1 MDPGVEEGDC
11 MRRIA
16 CITVLA
22 LCVLVLAAA
31 AGPATAATA
40 DELLQY
46 EHAPGRLLVKFQPGT
61 EMSLRLAVHGRIGA
75 EVVTRFRLDYDLDLV
90 KVPETV
96 PLKDALDYYLRL
108 PEVKYAEP
116 DYIYHTQQL
125 IPNDPRFP
133 ELWGMHNTGQSGGLV
148 EFDIDA
154 PDAWESHTDAPAV
167 VIGSIDTG
175 VDRDHEDLNVNIW
188 RNPGE
193 VAGNGVDDDGNGYV
207 DDVYGYDFVN
217 NDPDPRDDHDH
228 GSHTMGTAA
237 AAGNNG
243 IGVTGVTWSAQIMSV
258 KVCNA
263 FGSCPSSAI
272 IQGIDYSTENGADVT
287 NNSYGGG
294 GFSQAMKDA
303 IERANQAGIL
313 FVAAAGNNGNNN
325 DAFPFYPASY
335 DNENIIAVA
344 SVDRFGQKSS
354 FSNYGATTVD
364 LGAPG
369 SSILST
375 ARNNTYKTFS
385 GTSMATPHV
394 AGAVAYLM
402 GFNPT
407 LGHLDYKQIILDSVE
422 PTEALQGITVT
433 GGTLNLKQALD
444 LTPPLDIPPEN
455 EPPVADPN
463 GPYKGRA
470 FRPIVFDGSGSFDPN
485 EPGGTGTN
493 LDDQVTLYIWDFGD
507 GTRVTTS
514 SPTVEH
520 TYGAGNADYVVTLMV
535 KDKFRVS
542 SAPATTTCRIRG
554 GGKKPPK
561 NP

>member
-1 MDPGVEEGDC
+1 MTRNGRWV
-11 MRRIA
+11 A
-16 CITVLA
+16 VAWLAVVLA
-22 LCVLVLAAA
+22 LAPAAA
-31 AGPATAATA
+31 ATP
-40 DELLQY
+40 EEMLQF
-46 EHAPGRLLVKFQPGT
+46 EHVPGRLLVKFQPGT
-61 EMSLRLAVHGRIGA
+61 EASLRAAAHGQIGA
-75 EVVTRFRLDYDLDLV
+75 WVVTRFRLDPDLELV
-90 KVPETV
+90 QVPQGFE
-96 PLKDALDYYLRL
+96 LRDALDHYLRL
-108 PEVKYAEP
+108 PEVRYAEP
-116 DYIYHTQQL
+116 DYIYRTQQL
-125 IPNDPRFP
+125 FPNDPRFG

-154 PDAWESHTDAPAV
+154 PDAWEFHTDAATI

-188 RNPGE
+188 HNPGE
-193 VAGNGVDDDGNGYV
+193 IPGNFADDDGNGFV
-207 DDVYGYDFVN
+207 DDVFGYDFVN
-217 NDPDPRDDHDH
+217 NDADPRDDHDH

-243 IGVTGVTWSAQIMSV
+243 VGVAGVTWSAQIMSV

-272 IQGIDYSTENGADVT
+272 IQGIDYSTENGANVT

-294 GFSQAMKDA
+294 GFSQSMKDA

-313 FVAAAGNNGNNN
+313 FVAAAGNNGSNN
-325 DAFPFYPASY
+325 DLNPFYPASY
-335 DNENIIAVA
+335 DNANIIAVA
-344 SVDRFGQKSS
+344 SVDRFGNRSS
-354 FSNYGATTVD
+354 FSNFGATSVD

-375 ARNNTYKTFS
+375 TRGNTYKNFS
-385 GTSMATPHV
+385 GTSMSTPHV

-422 PTEALQGITVT
+422 PAEALQGITVT
-433 GGTLNLKQALD
+433 GGILNLKQALD

-455 EPPVADPN
+455 EPPVANPG
-463 GPYKGRA
+463 GPYRGRA
-470 FRPIVFDGSGSFDPN
+470 FRPVLFDGSGSFDPN
-485 EPGGTGTN
+485 APGGTGTN
-493 LDDQVTLYIWDFGD
+493 LDDRVTLYVWDFGD

-520 TYGAGNADYVVTLMV
+520 TYGAGNADYIVTLTV

-542 SAPATTTCRIRG
+542 SAPVTTTCRIRG
-554 GGKKPPK
+554 GGKR
-561 NP
+561 